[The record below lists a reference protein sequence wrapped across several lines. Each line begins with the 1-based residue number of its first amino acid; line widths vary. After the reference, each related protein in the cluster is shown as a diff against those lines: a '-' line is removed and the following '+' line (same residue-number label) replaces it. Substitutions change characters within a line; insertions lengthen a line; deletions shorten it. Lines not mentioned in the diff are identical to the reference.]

1 MLETMATEACGIAA
15 ILIVLGSIMWLLNR
29 SRTFWRICDRI
40 ARDGST
46 ELYVH
51 RPDRSPVEQY
61 HERKRREAADRLR
74 EGR

>member
-1 MLETMATEACGIAA
+1 MLETMATEVCGIAA

-29 SRTFWRICDRI
+29 SRMFWRICERI

-61 HERKRREAADRLR
+61 HERKRREAAERLR

>member
-1 MLETMATEACGIAA
+1 MWADLASYACQLIAMV
-15 ILIVLGSIMWLLNR
+15 LIFGCVMYLMYR
-29 SRTFWRICDRI
+29 SKLFWRICERI

-51 RPDRSPVEQY
+51 RPDKSPVEQY

>member
-15 ILIVLGSIMWLLNR
+15 ILIVLGGIGWLLNR
-29 SRTFWRICDRI
+29 SRTFWRICERI

-51 RPDRSPVEQY
+51 QPDKSPVEHY
-61 HERKRREAADRLR
+61 YDRKRREAADRLR

>member
-1 MLETMATEACGIAA
+1 MLETMATEACGIGA

-29 SRTFWRICDRI
+29 SRTFWRICERI

-61 HERKRREAADRLR
+61 HERKRREAAERLR

>member
-1 MLETMATEACGIAA
+1 
-15 ILIVLGSIMWLLNR
+15 MWLLNR
-29 SRTFWRICDRI
+29 SRTFWRICERI

>member
-1 MLETMATEACGIAA
+1 MLETMATEVCGIAA

-29 SRTFWRICDRI
+29 SRTFWRICERI

-61 HERKRREAADRLR
+61 HERKRREAAERLR